1 MRKYK
6 RYAMRRYA
14 ERKGIKASRY
24 VRDAWEHYQIKRVG
38 RAVRAFNWWRSTR
51 PKRNWR
57 AA

>member
-24 VRDAWEHYQIKRVG
+24 ISVTWDTLQIRRVG
-38 RAVRAFNWWRSTR
+38 WSARRMNQRHGTKPRW
-51 PKRNWR
+51 KWR

>member
-1 MRKYK
+1 MRKY
-6 RYAMRRYA
+6 RRTIYRAYA

-24 VRDAWEHYQIKRVG
+24 VREAWERYQIKKVG
-38 RAVRAFNWWRSTR
+38 RAVRVFNWWRSTR

>member
-24 VRDAWEHYQIKRVG
+24 VRDARERYQIKKVG
-38 RAVRAFNWWRSTR
+38 RAVRALNWW
-51 PKRNWR
+51 
-57 AA
+57 